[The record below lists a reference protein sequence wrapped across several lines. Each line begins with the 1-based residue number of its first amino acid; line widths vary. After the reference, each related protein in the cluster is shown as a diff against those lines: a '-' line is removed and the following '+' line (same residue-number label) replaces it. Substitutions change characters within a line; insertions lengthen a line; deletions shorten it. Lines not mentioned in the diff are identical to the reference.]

1 VDAGVAGPDATGVV
15 EAGCDGPDAA
25 AVVEVGSA
33 GVVEV
38 DLVLCQG
45 NGTN

>member
-1 VDAGVAGPDATGVV
+1 V

-25 AVVEVGSA
+25 GVLEAGSA